1 MGVYYPKSKGT
12 WWSREF
18 QAACIESYRAVME
31 GRYTRLDVQ
40 RHVEN
45 VPRFAEESMD
55 RGFPS
60 WEQIRKWAREYPNL
74 PEEVRGKDFLSDFKP
89 LQLGTG
95 RALFQSP
102 AETGNLINRPYS
114 TVYPSP
120 AWACQAQSDNAGW
133 YVIMQRMMAMVV
145 FACMFSLC
153 NSLLR
158 SLAEQ
163 E

>member
-1 MGVYYPKSKGT
+1 MGVYYPQSKGT
-12 WWSREF
+12 WFSREF

-31 GRYTRLDVQ
+31 GRYTWLDAQ

-45 VPRFAEESMD
+45 VPRFAAESAD

-95 RALFQSP
+95 RFVSRLP
-102 AETGNLINRPYS
+102 GETGNLINRPDN

-120 AWACQAQSDNAGW
+120 AWAYHVQPDNTSWHA
-133 YVIMQRMMAMVV
+133 VMQRMMAMVV
-145 FACMFSLC
+145 FIYMFSFC
-153 NSLLR
+153 SSLLR
-158 SLAEQ
+158 SLAKQ
-163 E
+163 D